1 MEDESLIDEHITRLR
16 KKKERV
22 KTQKSLLLYKEA
34 QSIIGD
40 KFSYELVLAILSSSW
55 KPSSDK
61 QKEEWMKS
69 ATSFRK
75 VSRKQ
80 KPKGTQNPQRE
91 SSQATTENL

>member
-1 MEDESLIDEHITRLR
+1 MEDESLIDEHIIRLR

-40 KFSYELVLAILSSSW
+40 KFSYELVLAVLSSSW

-69 ATSFRK
+69 APSFRK
-75 VSRKQ
+75 IPRKQ
-80 KPKGTQNPQRE
+80 KSERSPLPQRE
-91 SSQATTENL
+91 VSQNTTENS

>member
-1 MEDESLIDEHITRLR
+1 MEDESLIDEHIIRLR

-40 KFSYELVLAILSSSW
+40 KFSYELVLAVLSSSW

-69 ATSFRK
+69 APSFRK
-75 VSRKQ
+75 VSRTQ
-80 KPKGTQNPQRE
+80 KSKGSPTPQRE
-91 SSQATTENL
+91 NSQIAAENS

>member
-1 MEDESLIDEHITRLR
+1 MEDESLIDEHILRLK

-69 ATSFRK
+69 APSFRK
-75 VSRKQ
+75 IPRKQ
-80 KPKGTQNPQRE
+80 KSEGSPISQRE
-91 SSQATTENL
+91 IPQNTTENL

>member
-1 MEDESLIDEHITRLR
+1 MEDESLIDEHILRLK

-69 ATSFRK
+69 APSFRK

-80 KPKGTQNPQRE
+80 KPKGTPTPQRE
-91 SSQATTENL
+91 SSQATTENP